1 MEHVSTST
9 LIIILIIM
17 LIVSAYF
24 SASETGVMTLNRYR
38 LRHLAKQG
46 SRPARRVEALLR
58 HPDRLIGLI
67 LIGNN
72 LVNILASA
80 LATIIGMRLYGNAGV
95 AIATGVLTFVVLIFS
110 EVMPKTIAA
119 LYPERIAFPS
129 SFLLQPLQKIMM
141 PLVWLLNK
149 TTLMLM
155 RCLGIKHPIGSRDAI
170 SKDELRTIVNE
181 SDAKL
186 SRHNQDMLISI
197 LDLEKITISDIMV
210 PRNEIVGIDIND
222 DWKSIIRQLTHSPHG
237 RIVLYRDSLDDAIGM
252 LRVREAY
259 RLMTEKKEFTKRNLI
274 KAADKIYY
282 VPISAPLN
290 VQLVNFQ
297 RNKEKAGLTVDEYG
311 DIQGLVTVEDILEEI
326 VGDFTTSM
334 SPSLS
339 EEVLPQSDGT
349 VLVDGTTNIRELN
362 KVFDWALPVDG
373 PRTVNGMV
381 LEELGEIPSLNVQ
394 VQIGGYNF
402 EVLSMNDNVIKQ
414 VRVTPV
420 SQLPEQEAQTT

>member
-17 LIVSAYF
+17 LLVSAYF
-24 SASETGVMTLNRYR
+24 SASETGMMTLNRYR

-46 SRPARRVEALLR
+46 SHSARRVELLLH
-58 HPDRLIGLI
+58 HPDRLISLI

-80 LATIIGMRLYGNAGV
+80 LATIIGMRLYGDVGV
-95 AIATGVLTFVVLIFS
+95 AIATGVLTFIVLIFS

-129 SFLLQPLQKIMM
+129 SLLLRPLQKIMM
-141 PLVWLLNK
+141 PLVWLLNRI
-149 TTLMLM
+149 TLLLM
-155 RCLGIKHPIGSRDAI
+155 RCLGIKHPTGHRDAI

-186 SRHNQDMLISI
+186 SRQNQDMLISI
-197 LDLEKITISDIMV
+197 LDLEKVTIGDIMV

-237 RIVLYRDSLDDAIGM
+237 RIVLYRNSLDDAIGM

-282 VPISAPLN
+282 IPISAPLN

-297 RNKEKAGLTVDEYG
+297 RNKEKAGLIVDEYG
-311 DIQGLVTVEDILEEI
+311 DIQGLVAVEDILEEI

-334 SPSLS
+334 SPSLA
-339 EEVLPQSDGT
+339 EEVSPQSDGT
-349 VLVDGTTNIRELN
+349 ILVDGTANIRELN
-362 KVFDWALPVDG
+362 KAFDWALPVDG

-381 LEELGEIPSLNVQ
+381 LEELGEIPALNVQ
-394 VQIGGYNF
+394 VQIGKYNF
-402 EVLSMNDNVIKQ
+402 EVLSVNDNVIKQ
-414 VRVTPV
+414 VRVTPIN
-420 SQLPEQEAQTT
+420 QLSGQKAQTA